1 MGACGRGQRSME
13 ERLIELFCAGEALQR
28 CLSSFCADASAN
40 RDPILH
46 VILSVLQAPIQLL
59 LTRIGLQ
66 LFQV

>member
-1 MGACGRGQRSME
+1 MGVCGRNQHSMD

-46 VILSVLQAPIQLL
+46 VILSVLQAPIQLQ